1 MNCSEVHVR
10 SLTEADR
17 QRWDD
22 FVLAHPQGTFFHKAG
37 WRSVIERS
45 FHYVT
50 CYVLAERAGA
60 VTGVLPL
67 VLVGSPLF
75 GKALISTAFCV
86 YGGPLASDAGSEEAL
101 RAHALAEMDRLG
113 ADRLEFRFRERPATD
128 WLKVGD
134 RYATFRRT
142 IDANPERNLA
152 AIPRKQRAVLR
163 KSLEGGLTVQRD
175 RDVDRMH
182 RVYAESVRNLGSPVF
197 PRRYFRAL
205 LEEFG
210 EAAEVLTVLYGGI
223 PVASVLSF
231 FFRDEV
237 LPYYGGGTASART
250 TGANDF
256 MYWEVMRDAGE
267 RGCKTFDFGRSKV
280 GTGAFH
286 FKKNWGFQPEPLTH
300 EFKLRE
306 GHSLP
311 DTSALNPRL
320 QRYVNAWKR
329 LPLSVANV
337 VGPRLIQS
345 LGLGA

>member
-1 MNCSEVHVR
+1 MNRPEVRIR

-17 QRWDD
+17 KRWDD

-37 WRSVIERS
+37 WKSVVEQS

-50 CYVLAERAGA
+50 CYNFAERDGV

-67 VLVGSPLF
+67 VLVASPLF

-86 YGGPLASDAGSEEAL
+86 YGGPLAIDADSEEAL
-101 RAHALAEMDRLG
+101 RRCAVAEMDRLG
-113 ADRLEFRFRERPATD
+113 ADRLEFRLRQRTETD
-128 WLKVGD
+128 WLKISD
-134 RYATFRRT
+134 RYATFRRP
-142 IDANPERNLA
+142 IDADPERNLA

-163 KSLEGGLTVQRD
+163 KSLNGGLTVERNH
-175 RDVDRMH
+175 DVNRMH

-205 LEEFG
+205 LDEFG
-210 EAAEVLTVLYGGI
+210 EAAEILIVLDRGA

-256 MYWEVMRDAGE
+256 MYWEVMRSAGV
-267 RGCKTFDFGRSKV
+267 RGCRSFDFGRSKV
-280 GTGAFH
+280 GSGAFH
-286 FKKNWGFQPEPLTH
+286 FKKNWGFQPEPLIH
-300 EFKLRE
+300 EFRLRE

-311 DTSALNPRL
+311 DTSPLNPRL
-320 QRYVNAWKR
+320 QRYINAWKR
-329 LPLSVANV
+329 LPLPLANAI
-337 VGPRLIQS
+337 GPRLIQS